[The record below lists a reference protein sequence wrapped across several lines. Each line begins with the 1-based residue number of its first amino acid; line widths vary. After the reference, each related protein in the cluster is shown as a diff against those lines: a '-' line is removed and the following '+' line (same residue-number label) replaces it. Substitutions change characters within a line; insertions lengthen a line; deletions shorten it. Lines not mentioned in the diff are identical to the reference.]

1 MSSRDFILGKLRV
14 ARQPFTDI
22 PPVTT
27 RRHMVPEIEGSLVD
41 RFVEEAQTLS
51 CDVTRCAGPDEA
63 LESLLALLGDDRRL
77 LSWDP
82 AFIPLPGLPDALDR
96 AGIEIAPPDDAS
108 IRVGVTG
115 VDAALAS
122 TGSLLLTAGPGKS
135 RTVSL
140 LPDVHVAVFTTAQIM
155 PNLESWGV
163 ARREQGLD
171 DFRQLSN
178 VTIISGPSRTADIA
192 MQLVLG
198 AHGPAALHILIL
210 P

>member
-27 RRHMVPEIEGSLVD
+27 RRLMVPEIEGSLLD
-41 RFVEEAQTLS
+41 QFVAEAQTLS

-63 LESLLALLGDDRRL
+63 LECLLALLGDDRRL

-82 AFIPLPGLPDALDR
+82 AYIPLPGLPEALDR
-96 AGIEIAPPDDAS
+96 TGIEIAPPEDAS
-108 IRVGVTG
+108 VRVGVTG

-122 TGSLLLTAGPGKS
+122 TGSLILTAGPGKP

-140 LPDVHVAVFTTAQIM
+140 LPDIHVAVITTAQIV
-155 PNLESWGV
+155 PNLESWS
-163 ARREQGLD
+163 ADRHAQGLD
-171 DFRQLSN
+171 DFRQLSS
-178 VTIISGPSRTADIA
+178 VTIVSGPSRTADIA

>member
-1 MSSRDFILGKLRV
+1 MSSRDFVLGKLRV
-14 ARQPFTDI
+14 ARQPFTDV
-22 PPVTT
+22 PPVAE
-27 RRHMVPEIEGSLVD
+27 RRLMVPKIDGSLLD
-41 RFVEEAQTLS
+41 RFVEEAKILD
-51 CDVTRCAGPDEA
+51 CDVTHCAGEDEA
-63 LESLLALLGDDRRL
+63 LEKLLALLGDDRRL

-108 IRVGVTG
+108 VRVGVTG
-115 VDAALAS
+115 IDAALAS
-122 TGSLLLTAGPGKS
+122 TGSLILTTGPGKP
-135 RTVSL
+135 RAVSL
-140 LPDVHVAVFTTAQIM
+140 LPDVHAAVFTTDQIV

-163 ARREQGLD
+163 ARRAQGFD

-198 AHGPAALHILIL
+198 AHGPAALHLLIL